1 MESKQKTYIP
11 YVILA
16 VVFLLAFFSV
26 RYFLQ
31 TGAIVPSAN
40 FNATDQTAQAPQE
53 EEAQVKPEP
62 PYVFWQVEGQEC
74 VRCVAQKKALE
85 EVKPNLT
92 GDISFEIKNVLD
104 DAELGEYF
112 DIKELP
118 TLMIFDS
125 KNRLVF
131 RYDGNLD
138 SSQLT
143 ELFTELGVVKP

>member
-1 MESKQKTYIP
+1 MESKQKTYTP

-40 FNATDQTAQAPQE
+40 FYSTDETAQTPQE
-53 EEAQVKPEP
+53 ENAKAKPEP

-74 VRCVAQKKALE
+74 VACVAQKKALE
-85 EVKPNLT
+85 EVKPKLT
-92 GDISFEIKNVLD
+92 GDISFEIKNILD

-112 DIKELP
+112 DIKVLP
-118 TLMIFDS
+118 TLMIFDA
-125 KNRLVF
+125 KNRLIF

-138 SSQLT
+138 PSQLT
-143 ELFTELGVVKP
+143 ELFTELGVIKP

>member
-40 FNATDQTAQAPQE
+40 FNTTDQTAQAPQE
-53 EEAQVKPEP
+53 EEAQVKREP

-112 DIKELP
+112 DIKVLP